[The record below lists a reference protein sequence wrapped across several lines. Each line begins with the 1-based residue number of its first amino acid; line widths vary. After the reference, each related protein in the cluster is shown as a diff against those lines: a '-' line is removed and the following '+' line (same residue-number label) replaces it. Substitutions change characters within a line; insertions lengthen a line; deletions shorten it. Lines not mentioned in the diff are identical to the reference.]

1 MEYGG
6 TDEQL
11 INALKHIASR
21 KSTCATDAVV
31 CQAAAERLRD
41 FVGEYEPEI
50 DLLEGQIEIGQ
61 KFIWEP
67 SLPHAYC
74 RLIVTDIT
82 QDRWGDGIIW
92 SRDLDKPDTKPNWN
106 DESRFRE
113 ACVRV

>member
-1 MEYGG
+1 MEYSG

-11 INALKHIASR
+11 INALNHIASR
-21 KSTCATDAVV
+21 KTTGATDAVV
-31 CQAAAERLRD
+31 CQAAAERLRA
-41 FVGEYEPEI
+41 FVDEPEPKI

-67 SLPHAYC
+67 NLPHAYC

-92 SRDLDKPDTKPNWN
+92 SRDLDKKNSKPTWN
-106 DESRFRE
+106 NESRFRE

>member
-1 MEYGG
+1 MEYVG

-11 INALKHIASR
+11 INALKHISSR
-21 KSTCATDAVV
+21 QSTGATDAVV
-31 CQAAAERLRD
+31 CQAAADRLLSL
-41 FVGEYEPEI
+41 VGYPEPKI
-50 DLLEGQIEIGQ
+50 NLLEGPIEIGQ

-67 SLPHAYC
+67 NLPHAYC

-106 DESRFRE
+106 NESRFRE